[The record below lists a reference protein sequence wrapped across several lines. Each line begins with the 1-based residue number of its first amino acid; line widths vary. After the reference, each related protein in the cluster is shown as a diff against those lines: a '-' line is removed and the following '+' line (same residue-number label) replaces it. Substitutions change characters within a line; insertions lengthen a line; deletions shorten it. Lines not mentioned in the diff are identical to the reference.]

1 MQAPRV
7 TEAMLADCVASIACS
22 GSMSELGH
30 ACQRAVSRLVGT
42 RTLGFYLLDG
52 SMPVLK
58 YSHHVDPGMLDDYTD
73 RLGANDPLI
82 ESLHQRPVATT
93 GMSIYGDR
101 HWRHSEM
108 FRLLRRWG
116 YDGNLC
122 GPLCLDGA
130 LAGILYTAGPGDGSG
145 SDELVRM
152 RMDIICRASSMALD
166 RIAESGFTPHAPS
179 GGGVEA
185 ALAPRSAEV
194 ARLVRLGRS
203 NKEIARAMSISE
215 NTVKEHVANLRRRF
229 GVRNRTELAA
239 RLSAQASRAAPA

>member
-1 MQAPRV
+1 MHAPRV
-7 TEAMLADCVASIACS
+7 TEAVLADCVASIACS
-22 GSMSELGH
+22 GSMSELGL

-42 RTLGFYLLDG
+42 PTLGFYLLDG

-58 YSHHVDPGMLDDYTD
+58 YSHQVDPGMLDDYTD

-101 HWRHSEM
+101 DWRHSEM

-130 LAGILYTAGPGDGSG
+130 LAGILYTAGLGHGG
-145 SDELVRM
+145 RSDELVRA

-166 RIAESGFTPHAPS
+166 RIAESGFVAHAPS
-179 GGGVEA
+179 GGCAEA
-185 ALAPRSAEV
+185 ALPPRSAEV

-203 NKEIARAMSISE
+203 NKEIARAMAISE
-215 NTVKEHVANLRRRF
+215 NTVKEHVANLRHRF

-239 RLSAQASRAAPA
+239 RLSAQAGRAASA